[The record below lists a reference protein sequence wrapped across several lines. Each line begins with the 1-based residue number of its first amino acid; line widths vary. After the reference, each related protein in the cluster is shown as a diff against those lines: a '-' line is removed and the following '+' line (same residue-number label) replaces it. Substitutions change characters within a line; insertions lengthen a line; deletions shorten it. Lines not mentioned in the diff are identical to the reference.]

1 MRPLPVA
8 ALLACLT
15 GCATQ
20 RIPDPEGA
28 RQAYARAASRG
39 DADALYAMMTDEARR
54 SIGVEG
60 ARRGVADATPE
71 LAARAESLGGPGVV
85 ARVEARS
92 RTADGEEVVFTVEDG
107 APKLISAHALPAR
120 ARTPAQALDQLRRA
134 LARRSYA
141 ALLRLLSKET
151 RASMERDLS
160 RLVTSLERPDAL
172 DVKVSGD
179 KATVDLGGGH
189 RVRLR
194 REDGAWVVED
204 FE

>member
-1 MRPLPVA
+1 MRLPPIVS
-8 ALLACLT
+8 LVACLA
-15 GCATQ
+15 GCASQ
-20 RIPDPEGA
+20 RIPDPEEA
-28 RQAYARAASRG
+28 RRAYARAAQAG
-39 DADALYAMMTDEARR
+39 DGDALYAMMTEESRR
-54 SIGVEG
+54 SLGLDG
-60 ARRGVADATPE
+60 ARRGAADAKDE
-71 LAARAESLGGPGVV
+71 LAARGQALAGPGVV
-85 ARVEARS
+85 ARVEART
-92 RTADGEEVVFTVEDG
+92 RFDDGEVVALTVEDG
-107 APKLISAHALPAR
+107 APKLTHAHALPAR

-141 ALLRLLSKET
+141 GLVRLLSKET

-172 DVKVSGD
+172 DVRVTGD